1 VSQILLDIPDHSLP
15 ALNVPAEA
23 AGGEVRLLA
32 AMKLFELGRLSS
44 GAAAEFA
51 GISRVAF
58 LSKLGEYGIP
68 TFRMSE
74 EELRGDLEH
83 A

>member
-1 VSQILLDIPDHSLP
+1 MSQIVLEIPDHSLP
-15 ALNVPAEA
+15 ALQVPAEA
-23 AGGEVRLLA
+23 AGGELRLLA
-32 AMKLFELGRLSS
+32 AMKLYELGRISS
-44 GAAAEFA
+44 GAAAELA
-51 GISRVAF
+51 GVPRVAF

-74 EELRGDLEH
+74 EEICRELEN